1 MIVEQLVPARGPVE
15 LDSLF
20 SELRGGAGV
29 VEPFADGTIAF
40 FSEVSR
46 RLGSSPSTAAMTDVR
61 ALAFWMRRSHLI
73 SLKRQFEALKAPG
86 TVRLP
91 RGVVFHIP
99 PANVDTIFMY
109 SWLLAALSGNQNVVR
124 LPGQRGPAITAMCAT
139 LNEVLATTEFGRLVP
154 AVAVVGYGHDEA
166 ITASIS
172 AQADVRVVWGGDAT
186 VRRIRGIPLPPRAV
200 ELTFADRYSLAAI
213 NARAFLEAAPRK
225 RVQLAEDFVS
235 DTFPFDQGACSSP
248 QLVVWCGSAGDVDS
262 ASDAF
267 FVGVAEAACRRG
279 YTVDAGTATAQTLAA
294 AILAADHTVRRTQR
308 YGRELLVVEL
318 DGPGGIDRNHVG
330 GGFLLSLRLGALAD
344 LVPFLTRADQTL
356 IQFGFEEAE
365 LFDFAGRAASSGG
378 IDRIVAIGQ
387 ALTFDRFW
395 DGYDLL
401 DAFTRTVRVKADPD
415 VAGPG
420 TAGGRPADRLTGTI
434 AS

>member
-15 LDSLF
+15 LDSVF
-20 SELRGGAGV
+20 SGLRGGTGV
-29 VEPFADGTIAF
+29 SEPFGDDTLSF
-40 FSEVSR
+40 FAEVSR
-46 RLGSSPSTAAMTDVR
+46 RLGSSPSTATMPEVR
-61 ALAFWMRRSHLI
+61 ALAFWMRRSHLA
-73 SLKRQFEALKAPG
+73 SLKGQFEALTVPG

-91 RGVVFHIP
+91 RGIVFHVP

-124 LPGQRGPAITAMCAT
+124 LPRQRGPAITAMCAT
-139 LNEVLATTEFGRLVP
+139 LNEVLAAAEFGGLVP
-154 AVAVVGYGHDEA
+154 SVAVVGYGHDAA
-166 ITASIS
+166 ITAAIS

-186 VRRIRGIPLPPRAV
+186 VRRIREIPLPPRSV
-200 ELTFADRYSLAAI
+200 ELTFADRYSLAAM
-213 NARAFLEAAPRK
+213 NARAYLEADPRK
-225 RVQLAEDFVS
+225 RAQLVEDFVG

-248 QLVVWCGSAGDVDS
+248 QLVVWCGSAEDVDS

-267 FVGVAEAACRRG
+267 FAQVAEAASRRD

-294 AILAADHTVRRTQR
+294 AGLAADHAVRRCRR
-308 YGRELLVVEL
+308 YGRELLVVEIE
-318 DGPGGIDRNHVG
+318 GPGEIDRNHVG
-330 GGFLLSLRLGALAD
+330 GGFLLSLRLGALAE

-356 IQFGFEEAE
+356 TQFGFAEAE
-365 LFDFAGRAASSGG
+365 LVDFAGRAAVSGG

-401 DAFTRTVRVKADPD
+401 DAFTRTVRVTADPG
-415 VAGPG
+415 VAGPHG
-420 TAGGRPADRLTGTI
+420 
-434 AS
+434 